1 MKKIICTLIASG
13 LLCICSTAI
22 AHGQKTHKKHNHNGM
37 VTISS
42 HHDVVTT
49 ANKLEQLLVAKGMT
63 IFTRINHS
71 AGAKKVGKT
80 LRPTELLIFGN
91 PNIGT
96 VLMQC
101 AQSVGIDL
109 PQKML
114 VWEDTK
120 GTTHI
125 GYNAPRYIAKRH
137 SITGCNDVIKKVT
150 GALHKFAQLA
160 AQ

>member
-1 MKKIICTLIASG
+1 MKTIIRTLIASSIF
-13 LLCICSTAI
+13 CISTTAT
-22 AHGQKTHKKHNHNGM
+22 ADGHGHHKNHDDSGM

-42 HHDVVTT
+42 HHDVATT
-49 ANKLEQLLVAKGMT
+49 ANKLEQIFVAKGMT
-63 IFTRINHS
+63 VFARIDHS

-80 LRPTELLIFGN
+80 LRPTELVTFGN

-114 VWEDTK
+114 IWEDAK

-125 GYNAPRYIAKRH
+125 GYNAPRYLAKRH
-137 SITGCNDVIKKVT
+137 SIAGCDGVIKKVT
-150 GALHKFAQLA
+150 GALNKFAQVA